1 MRPLLVST
9 RNATFQQW
17 EALLTNRTRRR
28 KSGEFVVQGVRP
40 ISLAVEHGWTV
51 RAVIRGED
59 RRLSQW
65 AAEMVDRTSAAGAQ
79 EVAMSEELLREL
91 GEKDEQAP
99 ELVAIVG
106 LREDGIERALPDHL
120 DLAVVLDRP
129 TSPGNIGTVLR
140 SADALGVQGV
150 VVAGH
155 AADPY
160 DPRCIRASTGSL
172 LAVPVVRIDSPATV
186 FDRVAALRELR
197 PGLQVVA
204 TDERN
209 AVDVWDHDL
218 TGPTIVLTGNET
230 TGLSAAWRGAA
241 DAGIRI
247 PMAGSASS
255 LNMAAATTA
264 VLYEIGRQRA
274 TGRH

>member
-1 MRPLLVST
+1 VRPLLVTT

-17 EALLTNRTRRR
+17 EALLTNRTRRHR
-28 KSGEFVVQGVRP
+28 SGEFVVQGVRP

-51 RAVIRGED
+51 RAVVHQRH

-65 AAEMVDRTSAAGAQ
+65 ADEMVARTTAAGAQ
-79 EVAMSEELLREL
+79 EVEMSDELLREL
-91 GEKDEQAP
+91 GEKDDQAP
-99 ELVAIVG
+99 ELVAVVA
-106 LREDGIERALPDHL
+106 LRDDRIERALPDGL
-120 DLAVVLDRP
+120 ELALVLDRP

-140 SADALGVQGV
+140 SADALGAQGIV
-150 VVAGH
+150 VSGH

-160 DPRCIRASTGSL
+160 DPRCVRASTGSL
-172 LAVPVVRIDSPATV
+172 LAIPVVRIDSPATV
-186 FDRVAALRELR
+186 LARVSSLRTQRPEL
-197 PGLQVVA
+197 QMVA

-230 TGLSAAWRGAA
+230 TGLSAAWREAA
-241 DAGIRI
+241 DTGIRI

-264 VLYEIGRQRA
+264 VLYEVSRQRA
-274 TGRH
+274 AS

>member
-1 MRPLLVST
+1 M
-9 RNATFQQW
+9 
-17 EALLTNRTRRR
+17 
-28 KSGEFVVQGVRP
+28 VQGVRP
-40 ISLAVEHGWTV
+40 ISLAVQHGWTV
-51 RAVIRGED
+51 RAILHGAD

-65 AAEMVDRTSAAGAQ
+65 AGEMVDRATAAGAQ
-79 EVAMSEELLREL
+79 EVVMGEELLREL

-106 LREDGIERALPDHL
+106 LREDRIERALPDDL

-140 SADALGVQGV
+140 SADAFGAQGV
-150 VVAGH
+150 VVSGH

-160 DPRCIRASTGSL
+160 DPRCVRASTGSL

-186 FDRVAALRELR
+186 LDRVAALRRLR

-218 TGPTIVLTGNET
+218 TPPTVILTGNET
-230 TGLSAAWRGAA
+230 TGLSAAWREAG
-241 DAGIRI
+241 DTGIRI

-274 TGRH
+274 ARSSRPGNWSLERPVPRT